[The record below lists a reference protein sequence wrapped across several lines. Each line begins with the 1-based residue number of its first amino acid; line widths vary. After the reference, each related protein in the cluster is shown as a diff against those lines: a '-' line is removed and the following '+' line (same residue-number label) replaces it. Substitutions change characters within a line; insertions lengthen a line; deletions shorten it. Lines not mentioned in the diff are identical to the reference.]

1 MSDRMNQSDG
11 YDRMNEFANTQQNTA
26 SPKSKSPD
34 KSSKEPIGDYIDFE
48 EIK

>member
-1 MSDRMNQSDG
+1 
-11 YDRMNEFANTQQNTA
+11 MNEFANTQQNCFT
-26 SPKSKSPD
+26 KKQIPD

>member
-1 MSDRMNQSDG
+1 VKKNVRAMHDR
-11 YDRMNEFANTQQNTA
+11 RNEFSNAQPNAPSSQT
-26 SPKSKSPD
+26 KSSD